1 MRQIVRKLLKLGL
14 VATLAGC
21 FFGKSKTVDSQTI
34 QKAKPMK
41 PFYSIKINSLEGK
54 EINLENY
61 KGKKILVVNTA
72 SECGFTPQYEDLQ
85 KLHETYGEKVVII
98 GTPCNQF
105 GGQEPGDAS
114 SIKNF
119 CQKNYSVSFLMTE
132 KLDVK
137 GSNQHALYEWLTKKS
152 VNCVLDSEVG
162 WNFNKFLINEE
173 GNLLAYFPSTTDPM
187 SSDITSLIEK

>member
-1 MRQIVRKLLKLGL
+1 
-14 VATLAGC
+14 
-21 FFGKSKTVDSQTI
+21 
-34 QKAKPMK
+34 MK

-54 EINLENY
+54 EINLEDY

>member
-1 MRQIVRKLLKLGL
+1 MRRIVRKLLKLGL

-54 EINLENY
+54 EINLEDY

-105 GGQEPGDAS
+105 GGQEPWR
-114 SIKNF
+114 
-119 CQKNYSVSFLMTE
+119 Y
-132 KLDVK
+132 
-137 GSNQHALYEWLTKKS
+137 
-152 VNCVLDSEVG
+152 
-162 WNFNKFLINEE
+162 
-173 GNLLAYFPSTTDPM
+173 
-187 SSDITSLIEK
+187 

>member
-1 MRQIVRKLLKLGL
+1 
-14 VATLAGC
+14 
-21 FFGKSKTVDSQTI
+21 
-34 QKAKPMK
+34 
-41 PFYSIKINSLEGK
+41 
-54 EINLENY
+54 
-61 KGKKILVVNTA
+61 
-72 SECGFTPQYEDLQ
+72 
-85 KLHETYGEKVVII
+85 
-98 GTPCNQF
+98 
-105 GGQEPGDAS
+105 
-114 SIKNF
+114 
-119 CQKNYSVSFLMTE
+119 MTE